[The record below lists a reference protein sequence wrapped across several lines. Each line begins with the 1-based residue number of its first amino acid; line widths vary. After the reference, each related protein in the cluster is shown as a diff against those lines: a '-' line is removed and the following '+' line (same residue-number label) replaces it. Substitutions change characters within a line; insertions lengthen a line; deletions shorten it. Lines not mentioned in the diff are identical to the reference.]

1 MNFKHILIALA
12 VSSAAPALAQSA
24 APATAAKVEVTV
36 GAPVYDAQGQQV
48 GTIEKIDGATA
59 VLNTGKHSASL
70 ATASFGRNEKGLLVS
85 MTREQLDA
93 AVEAAAAKSQ
103 AGLETALVAGA
114 AVHSSDDQPL
124 GTIKSVS
131 PDGVV
136 SVDRNGKV
144 FALRKD
150 SFTLGANGVRI
161 NATTAQI
168 DAAIAQQAAAAP
180 ATAKPGA

>member
-12 VSSAAPALAQSA
+12 VSSAAPVLAQSA
-24 APATAAKVEVTV
+24 APAAAAKVEVTV
-36 GAPVYDAQGQQV
+36 GAPVYDPQGQQV
-48 GTIEKIDGATA
+48 GTIAKVDGAT
-59 VLNTGKHSASL
+59 VVINTGKHSASL
-70 ATASFGRNEKGLLVS
+70 ATASIGRNEKGLLVS

-103 AGLETALVAGA
+103 AGLEAALVAGA
-114 AVHSSDDQPL
+114 TVHSSDNQPL
-124 GTIKSVS
+124 GTIKQIS

-144 FALRKD
+144 FALKKD
-150 SFTLGANGVRI
+150 SFAMDAAGVRI
-161 NATTAQI
+161 NATAAQI